1 MCFYIVLDSLAAS
14 YIGWPTSRFV
24 EVITFNT
31 AKVRNNSCASKFY
44 PSIWGDFQHEFD
56 ELMFSTSKM
65 LMLGKAHA
73 SMALHS
79 LNRII

>member
-31 AKVRNNSCASKFY
+31 AKVRNNSCASKFQT
-44 PSIWGDFQHEFD
+44 SIWGDFQHEFD

>member
-1 MCFYIVLDSLAAS
+1 MALAAPS
-14 YIGWPTSRFV
+14 ID
-24 EVITFNT
+24 N
-31 AKVRNNSCASKFY
+31 AKVQHFLCASKFY

>member
-1 MCFYIVLDSLAAS
+1 MALAAPS
-14 YIGWPTSRFV
+14 ID
-24 EVITFNT
+24 N
-31 AKVRNNSCASKFY
+31 AKVQHFLCASKFRA
-44 PSIWGDFQHEFD
+44 SIWGSFQHEFD

>member
-1 MCFYIVLDSLAAS
+1 
-14 YIGWPTSRFV
+14 
-24 EVITFNT
+24 
-31 AKVRNNSCASKFY
+31 
-44 PSIWGDFQHEFD
+44 
-56 ELMFSTSKM
+56 M

>member
-1 MCFYIVLDSLAAS
+1 MVLDLISTS

-31 AKVRNNSCASKFY
+31 AKVLHFSNASKFC
-44 PSIWGDFQHEFD
+44 PSIWGDFQHEYD